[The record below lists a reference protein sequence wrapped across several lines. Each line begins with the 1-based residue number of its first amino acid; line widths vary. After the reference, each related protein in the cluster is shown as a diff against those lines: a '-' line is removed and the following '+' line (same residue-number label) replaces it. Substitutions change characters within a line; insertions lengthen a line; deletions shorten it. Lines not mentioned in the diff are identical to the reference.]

1 MSKKYIVE
9 KGKAISTR
17 EGIISA
23 DEIVDEKLL
32 NGNAEALIKAKIIK
46 EIKEE
51 KKKEDDKKKS
61 DEDNKENESEEDN
74 KKNEDDKKKSDEE
87 DKKKNAGASKK

>member
-1 MSKKYIVE
+1 MGKKYIVE

-51 KKKEDDKKKS
+51 KKNEDDK
-61 DEDNKENESEEDN
+61 ENKENESEEDN
-74 KKNEDDKKKSDEE
+74 KKNEDDKKK
-87 DKKKNAGASKK
+87 NAGASKK

>member
-51 KKKEDDKKKS
+51 KKNEDDK
-61 DEDNKENESEEDN
+61 ENKENESEEDN
-74 KKNEDDKKKSDEE
+74 KKNEDDKKK
-87 DKKKNAGASKK
+87 NAGASKK

>member
-9 KGKAISTR
+9 KGKALSTR

-32 NGNAEALIKAKIIK
+32 DGNAEALIKAKIIK

-51 KKKEDDKKKS
+51 KKNEDDK
-61 DEDNKENESEEDN
+61 ENKENEEDN
-74 KKNEDDKKKSDEE
+74 KKNEDDKKK
-87 DKKKNAGASKK
+87 NAGASKK

>member
-51 KKKEDDKKKS
+51 KKNEDD
-61 DEDNKENESEEDN
+61 KENESEEDN
-74 KKNEDDKKKSDEE
+74 KKKED

>member
-51 KKKEDDKKKS
+51 KKNEDDKKKS
-61 DEDNKENESEEDN
+61 DEDDKENKENESEEDN
-74 KKNEDDKKKSDEE
+74 KKNEDDKKK
-87 DKKKNAGASKK
+87 NAGASKK

>member
-51 KKKEDDKKKS
+51 KKNEDDK
-61 DEDNKENESEEDN
+61 ENKENESEEDN
-74 KKNEDDKKKSDEE
+74 KKNEE

>member
-46 EIKEE
+46 EIREE
-51 KKKEDDKKKS
+51 KKNEDDK
-61 DEDNKENESEEDN
+61 ENKENESEEDN
-74 KKNEDDKKKSDEE
+74 KKNEDDKKK
-87 DKKKNAGASKK
+87 NAGASKK